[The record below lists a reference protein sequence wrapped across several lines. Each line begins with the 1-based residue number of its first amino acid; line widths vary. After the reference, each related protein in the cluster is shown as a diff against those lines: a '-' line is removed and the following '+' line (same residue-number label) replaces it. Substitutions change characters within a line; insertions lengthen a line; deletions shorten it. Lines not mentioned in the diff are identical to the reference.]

1 MQSHVPLSSESNP
14 QPGGN
19 AEQPA
24 TGKEIAPVTQK
35 QNSKFDLSHLT
46 LYVGVAVAIIYLC
59 QLLSMQ
65 QSVRL
70 ARITVE
76 VDQRAWLSLRQEPFQ
91 FHTGTELSIPLTANN
106 IGKTPA
112 RNIRGW
118 VFVQRV
124 QKDTNVDF
132 SSPTDTTPPR
142 KYAYTKFNQGRNVP

>member
-1 MQSHVPLSSESNP
+1 
-14 QPGGN
+14 
-19 AEQPA
+19 
-24 TGKEIAPVTQK
+24 
-35 QNSKFDLSHLT
+35 
-46 LYVGVAVAIIYLC
+46 
-59 QLLSMQ
+59 MQ

-142 KYAYTKFNQGRNVP
+142 KYAYTKFNQGVMFPNDPTTFKEAYMGEIKEEGHPPVRTVWTDDMQGQWVRGEFFILYRARFTLATGMGS